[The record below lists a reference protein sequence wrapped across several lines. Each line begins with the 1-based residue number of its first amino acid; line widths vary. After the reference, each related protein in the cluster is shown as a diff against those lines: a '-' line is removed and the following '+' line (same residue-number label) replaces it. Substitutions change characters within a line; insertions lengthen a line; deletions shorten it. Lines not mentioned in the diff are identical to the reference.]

1 MARSLRAISF
11 EGGMIL
17 QLDITAIRPAEIPFA
32 FDQDE
37 QLDSR
42 SGCIGHLQGDFGSG
56 REFYPEW
63 VDHQAQFKTHDFG
76 VELNKVV
83 HALRAKGGCGLLA
96 DRHRMAEFCARH
108 PETALGTGYAA
119 VYGVKLKTA
128 VPTCCAVTRVK
139 AKPTSASTPTR
150 RRCWNTV
157 SSSLPGSGL
166 CRPAPASVRKRGK
179 QDRTISL
186 HACNACHRD
195 GRRCGLFLFGRDVER
210 PFVLLICSPAS
221 AASARG

>member
-1 MARSLRAISF
+1 MTQWPAACGPFPLK
-11 EGGMIL
+11 GGMIL

-56 REFYPEW
+56 REFYAEW
-63 VDHQAQFKTHDFG
+63 IDHQAQFKTHDFG
-76 VELNKVV
+76 VELNKVI

-119 VYGVKLKTA
+119 VYGVKL
-128 VPTCCAVTRVK
+128 
-139 AKPTSASTPTR
+139 
-150 RRCWNTV
+150 TV
-157 SSSLPGSGL
+157 SRTYLLRCDP
-166 CRPAPASVRKRGK
+166 RKGE
-179 QDRTISL
+179 TNFCL
-186 HACNACHRD
+186 
-195 GRRCGLFLFGRDVER
+195 
-210 PFVLLICSPAS
+210 
-221 AASARG
+221 

>member
-1 MARSLRAISF
+1 MVRSLRAISF
-11 EGGMIL
+11 EGEMVMK
-17 QLDITAIRPAEIPFA
+17 LDITAIRPAEIPFA
-32 FDQDE
+32 FDQDG

-83 HALRAKGGCGLLA
+83 HALQAKGGCGLLA

-128 VPTCCAVTRVK
+128 SRTYLLRCDPRKGETNFCLYAYETPLLEHCVEQLVRQRPVPAGTRF
-139 AKPTSASTPTR
+139 R
-150 RRCWNTV
+150 
-157 SSSLPGSGL
+157 
-166 CRPAPASVRKRGK
+166 
-179 QDRTISL
+179 
-186 HACNACHRD
+186 
-195 GRRCGLFLFGRDVER
+195 EE
-210 PFVLLICSPAS
+210 
-221 AASARG
+221 AR

>member
-1 MARSLRAISF
+1 MARSLRTISF

-76 VELNKVV
+76 VEL
-83 HALRAKGGCGLLA
+83 L
-96 DRHRMAEFCARH
+96 
-108 PETALGTGYAA
+108 
-119 VYGVKLKTA
+119 
-128 VPTCCAVTRVK
+128 
-139 AKPTSASTPTR
+139 
-150 RRCWNTV
+150 
-157 SSSLPGSGL
+157 
-166 CRPAPASVRKRGK
+166 
-179 QDRTISL
+179 
-186 HACNACHRD
+186 
-195 GRRCGLFLFGRDVER
+195 
-210 PFVLLICSPAS
+210 
-221 AASARG
+221 

>member
-17 QLDITAIRPAEIPFA
+17 QLDITAIRPVEIPFA

-63 VDHQAQFKTHDFG
+63 VDHQAQFRTHDFG

-83 HALRAKGGCGLLA
+83 HALQAKGGCGLLA

-108 PETALGTGYAA
+108 PEMALGTGYAA
-119 VYGVKLKTA
+119 VYGVKLKT
-128 VPTCCAVTRVK
+128 VSRTYLM
-139 AKPTSASTPTR
+139 PTR
-150 RRCWNTV
+150 RRCWHTV

-166 CRPAPASVRKRGK
+166 CLQAPASVRKRGNK
-179 QDRTISL
+179 T
-186 HACNACHRD
+186 
-195 GRRCGLFLFGRDVER
+195 E
-210 PFVLLICSPAS
+210 P
-221 AASARG
+221 

>member
-119 VYGVKLKTA
+119 VYGVKLKTVSRTYLLRCDPRKGETNFCLYA
-128 VPTCCAVTRVK
+128 YETPLLEHCVEQLARQRPVPAGTRF
-139 AKPTSASTPTR
+139 R
-150 RRCWNTV
+150 
-157 SSSLPGSGL
+157 
-166 CRPAPASVRKRGK
+166 
-179 QDRTISL
+179 
-186 HACNACHRD
+186 
-195 GRRCGLFLFGRDVER
+195 EE
-210 PFVLLICSPAS
+210 
-221 AASARG
+221 AR

>member
-119 VYGVKLKTA
+119 VYGVKLKT
-128 VPTCCAVTRVK
+128 VSRTYLLRCDRVR
-139 AKPTSASTPTR
+139 AKPTSASMPTR
-150 RRCWNTV
+150 RRCWHTV

-166 CRPAPASVRKRGK
+166 CLQAPASVRKRGNK
-179 QDRTISL
+179 T
-186 HACNACHRD
+186 
-195 GRRCGLFLFGRDVER
+195 E
-210 PFVLLICSPAS
+210 P
-221 AASARG
+221 

>member
-17 QLDITAIRPAEIPFA
+17 QLDITAIRPVEIPFA

-63 VDHQAQFKTHDFG
+63 VDHQAQFRTHDFG

-83 HALRAKGGCGLLA
+83 HALQAKGGCGLLA

-108 PETALGTGYAA
+108 PEMALGTGYAA
-119 VYGVKLKTA
+119 VYGVKLKTVSRTYLLRCDPRKGETNFCLYA
-128 VPTCCAVTRVK
+128 YE
-139 AKPTSASTPTR
+139 TPLLAH
-150 RRCWNTV
+150 C
-157 SSSLPGSGL
+157 
-166 CRPAPASVRKRGK
+166 
-179 QDRTISL
+179 
-186 HACNACHRD
+186 
-195 GRRCGLFLFGRDVER
+195 VE
-210 PFVLLICSPAS
+210 P
-221 AASARG
+221 